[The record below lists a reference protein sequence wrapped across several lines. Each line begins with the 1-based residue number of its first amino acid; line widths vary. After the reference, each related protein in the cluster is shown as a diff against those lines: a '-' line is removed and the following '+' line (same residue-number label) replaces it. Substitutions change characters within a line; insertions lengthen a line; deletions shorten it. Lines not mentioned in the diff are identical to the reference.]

1 MRALFELTISR
12 TSSNEA
18 SSFPPTLSFKR
29 KIMYTGVCIIL
40 EISKQR
46 VKRGWK
52 YLGIWSSLWIRVSNI
67 LFRFRVQSEFL
78 LLLVGESGKTRMH
91 EPGNQVKNGPVSPSN
106 DLSKALEN
114 TRGESA
120 RDACI
125 SLEFIDDPVA
135 LTPSQPLPALSKSLL
150 DSGPLDRSSSSL
162 SDSGWRILPGIR
174 WRLTLDPASIQ
185 HRRMS
190 ENRFR
195 QFPTI
200 HFSPLILSS
209 FNPSSCIESSSIRF
223 WNKYRRNERE
233 TGEFLRLA
241 YLLRYLFR
249 GEIWK
254 IDDTF
259 PIHWSTNV
267 SNPPEHIFSKR
278 GTMNESKS
286 SLGHN
291 ILIAS
296 FFPFPR
302 IETR

>member
-29 KIMYTGVCIIL
+29 KIIYTNICIIL

-67 LFRFRVQSEFL
+67 LFRFRVQSEFF

-150 DSGPLDRSSSSL
+150 DSGPLDRSSSSA
-162 SDSGWRILPGIR
+162 I
-174 WRLTLDPASIQ
+174 
-185 HRRMS
+185 
-190 ENRFR
+190 RFR
-195 QFPTI
+195 MKDFAGNSVTI
-200 HFSPLILSS
+200 NARSRIDSTSTDVREPFSP
-209 FNPSSCIESSSIRF
+209 
-223 WNKYRRNERE
+223 
-233 TGEFLRLA
+233 
-241 YLLRYLFR
+241 
-249 GEIWK
+249 
-254 IDDTF
+254 
-259 PIHWSTNV
+259 V
-267 SNPPEHIFSKR
+267 SNYPFLSPD
-278 GTMNESKS
+278 
-286 SLGHN
+286 
-291 ILIAS
+291 S
-296 FFPFPR
+296 FFF
-302 IETR
+302 

>member
-1 MRALFELTISR
+1 
-12 TSSNEA
+12 
-18 SSFPPTLSFKR
+18 
-29 KIMYTGVCIIL
+29 MYTGVCIIL

-150 DSGPLDRSSSSL
+150 DSGPLDRSSSSA
-162 SDSGWRILPGIR
+162 I
-174 WRLTLDPASIQ
+174 
-185 HRRMS
+185 
-190 ENRFR
+190 RFR
-195 QFPTI
+195 MKDFAGNSVTI
-200 HFSPLILSS
+200 NARSRIDSTSTDVGEPFSPVCNYPFLS
-209 FNPSSCIESSSIRF
+209 P
-223 WNKYRRNERE
+223 
-233 TGEFLRLA
+233 
-241 YLLRYLFR
+241 
-249 GEIWK
+249 
-254 IDDTF
+254 D
-259 PIHWSTNV
+259 
-267 SNPPEHIFSKR
+267 
-278 GTMNESKS
+278 
-286 SLGHN
+286 
-291 ILIAS
+291 S
-296 FFPFPR
+296 FFF
-302 IETR
+302 

>member
-91 EPGNQVKNGPVSPSN
+91 ESGNQVKNGPVSPSN

-190 ENRFR
+190 ENRFH

-209 FNPSSCIESSSIRF
+209 FNPSSCVS
-223 WNKYRRNERE
+223 NPRRSAFEINIVEMRERQE
-233 TGEFLRLA
+233 NSFDSLTYYDIYFEEKFEKSMVRS
-241 YLLRYLFR
+241 RY
-249 GEIWK
+249 
-254 IDDTF
+254 IDRRMF
-259 PIHWSTNV
+259 PIHRNTFSRNAGQWTKV
-267 SNPPEHIFSKR
+267 NPPSAIIS
-278 GTMNESKS
+278 
-286 SLGHN
+286 
-291 ILIAS
+291 
-296 FFPFPR
+296 
-302 IETR
+302 

>member
-18 SSFPPTLSFKR
+18 SSFPLTLSFKR
-29 KIMYTGVCIIL
+29 KIMYASSSKQ
-40 EISKQR
+40 ISKQR

-52 YLGIWSSLWIRVSNI
+52 YFEIWSSLWIRVSNI

-150 DSGPLDRSSSSL
+150 DSGPLDRSSSSA
-162 SDSGWRILPGIR
+162 IR
-174 WRLTLDPASIQ
+174 FRMKDFAGNSVTINARSRIQ

-209 FNPSSCIESSSIRF
+209 FNPSSCVS
-223 WNKYRRNERE
+223 NPRRSAFEINIVEMRERQE
-233 TGEFLRLA
+233 NSFDSLTYYDIYFEEKFEKSMKRS
-241 YLLRYLFR
+241 RY
-249 GEIWK
+249 
-254 IDDTF
+254 IDRRMF
-259 PIHWSTNV
+259 PIHRNTFSRNAGQWTKV
-267 SNPPEHIFSKR
+267 NPPSAIIS
-278 GTMNESKS
+278 
-286 SLGHN
+286 
-291 ILIAS
+291 
-296 FFPFPR
+296 
-302 IETR
+302 